1 MNKENIVLNL
11 LVFAEKV
18 ENGASQAEMLQ
29 KSAELGF
36 KKIEIRREYFKN
48 IHQEKHVIKQLA
60 SDLGIELF
68 L

>member
-29 KSAELGF
+29 KS
-36 KKIEIRREYFKN
+36 K
-48 IHQEKHVIKQLA
+48 
-60 SDLGIELF
+60 
-68 L
+68 